1 MNRIARLLPH
11 VCVILAGMFITF
23 FIISQ
28 FNGAAS
34 VLGDNAPAKALLF
47 VFSIVA
53 IVVSS
58 ILIYKQRREN

>member
-1 MNRIARLLPH
+1 
-11 VCVILAGMFITF
+11 MFITF